1 VVARRGTSLAA
12 IRGKLLRGAHELIER
27 PTAVSQAPACQR
39 SSKSR
44 PVTIEALDRSSPASA
59 KQMLRL
65 AYHAAPTGP
74 PPPITSP
81 HGNHEASGFSL
92 TVSRV

>member
-27 PTAVSQAPACQR
+27 PTAVSQAPAEAPADV
-39 SSKSR
+39 

-65 AYHAAPTGP
+65 ADHAAPTGP

-81 HGNHEASGFSL
+81 HGNHEASGF
-92 TVSRV
+92 